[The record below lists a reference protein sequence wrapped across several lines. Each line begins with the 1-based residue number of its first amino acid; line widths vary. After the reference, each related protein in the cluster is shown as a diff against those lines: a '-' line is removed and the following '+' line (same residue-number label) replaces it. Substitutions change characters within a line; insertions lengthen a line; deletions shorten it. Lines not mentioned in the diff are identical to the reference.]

1 MPESWD
7 NGEGTRWFHEG
18 DGATIW
24 PADSVKIRQIL
35 HIWPVLGLLC
45 LDSVPSRA
53 ISPANPAR
61 DFLALF
67 VFARA

>member
-1 MPESWD
+1 M
-7 NGEGTRWFHEG
+7 
-18 DGATIW
+18 
-24 PADSVKIRQIL
+24 RQIL
-35 HIWPVLGLLC
+35 HIWPVFGLLC
-45 LDSVPSRA
+45 LDSEPSRA